1 MILDGCNKVCNCECN
16 NKVCKFDEYIAPKN
30 CSCKKR
36 LIAK

>member
-16 NKVCKFDEYIAPKN
+16 KVCKFDEYIAPKN
-30 CSCKKR
+30 FSCKKR